1 MVSCFLEGKAGLF
14 SLGANFR
21 GFLSSAGDRL
31 LLLKGVFLPFY
42 TLWVEFKHRDSRA
55 KTFSWRRKKSGLRR
69 YGVFARTSTYEIFA

>member
-31 LLLKGVFLPFY
+31 LLLKGFSSHFIPF
-42 TLWVEFKHRDSRA
+42 
-55 KTFSWRRKKSGLRR
+55 G
-69 YGVFARTSTYEIFA
+69 